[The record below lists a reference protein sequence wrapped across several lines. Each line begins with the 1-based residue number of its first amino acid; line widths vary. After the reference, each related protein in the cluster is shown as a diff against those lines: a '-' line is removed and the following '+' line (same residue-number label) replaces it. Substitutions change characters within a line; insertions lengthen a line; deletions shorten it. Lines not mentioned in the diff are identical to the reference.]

1 MKDEIEQ
8 LKAEIDMIKA
18 ENVQLKLENED
29 LKARGNTSGSL
40 DVEVSQG
47 SHEVFI
53 YIHYFNHPHINHVMV
68 HLKVDTCEPPE

>member
-29 LKARGNTSGSL
+29 LKARGNRSGSL

-47 SHEVFI
+47 SQEVFI
-53 YIHYFNHPHINHVMV
+53 YIISTTHTLI
-68 HLKVDTCEPPE
+68 T